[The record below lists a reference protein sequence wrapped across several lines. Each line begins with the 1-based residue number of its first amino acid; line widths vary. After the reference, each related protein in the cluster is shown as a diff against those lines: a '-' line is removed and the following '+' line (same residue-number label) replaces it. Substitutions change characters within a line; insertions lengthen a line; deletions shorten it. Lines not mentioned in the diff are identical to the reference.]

1 MTLSI
6 QEISDRMEIND
17 LIIDYSTAVDS
28 GQIDDFD
35 NIFTA
40 DAFIDY
46 TAMGGIKG
54 NLEEIKAYLK
64 GVVSFFP
71 ATQHMIA
78 NSRIR
83 IDHDTAMGRIM
94 CHNPMVFNLADGGK
108 QTAYYGL
115 WYVDKYIRTDAGW
128 RIQERVEE
136 HSYEH
141 NVPANFEP
149 LPAETL

>member
-17 LIIDYSTAVDS
+17 LIIDYSTALDS

-35 NIFTA
+35 KIFTE

-46 TAMGGIKG
+46 TVMGGIKG
-54 NLEEIKAYLK
+54 NLEEIKSYLK
-64 GVVSFFP
+64 GVVDYFSS
-71 ATQHMIA
+71 TQHMIA
-78 NSRIR
+78 NSRLKVAG
-83 IDHDTAMGRIM
+83 DTATGRTM
-94 CHNPMVFNLADGGK
+94 CHNPMVFELEDGGK

-115 WYVDKYIRTDAGW
+115 WYVDKYVRTDAGW
-128 RIQERVEE
+128 RIRERIEE

-141 NVPANFEP
+141 NVPANFKP
-149 LPAETL
+149 LP

>member
-35 NIFTA
+35 NIFTK

-54 NLEEIKAYLK
+54 NLEEIKIYLK
-64 GVVSFFP
+64 GVVDYFP
-71 ATQHMIA
+71 STQHMIA
-78 NSRIR
+78 NSRVKV
-83 IDHDTAMGRIM
+83 DGDTATGRTM
-94 CHNPMVFNLADGGK
+94 CHNPMVFELEGGEQ

-115 WYVDKYIRTDAGW
+115 WYVDKYVRTEQGW
-128 RIQERVEE
+128 RIQQRVEE
-136 HSYEH
+136 HSYAH
-141 NVPANFEP
+141 NVPTNFKP
-149 LPAETL
+149 LS